1 MVPEAVK
8 VKPGDC
14 VRLLS
19 CLQDSLQA
27 HRAEGHRDSSGI
39 H

>member
-19 CLQDSLQA
+19 CLRDSLQG
-27 HRAEGHRDSSGI
+27 HHVEEHRDSSGI